1 MIKAVIFDLDGL
13 LIDSEIISYK
23 IYKEILNQ
31 FGHDFSIEEYAQ
43 NFSGKTEVKN
53 VKNLIDTYRL
63 PLTIEIGLNNVLKI
77 ESKFLNQGVNL
88 KTGAKELLAYLKD
101 KGFKTAIASSSTK
114 DRALTI
120 LKQHNIIEYFDEFV
134 FGDEVEK
141 GKPSPDIFLK
151 ACDKL
156 SEKPEECLVLEDSEA
171 GIQSAYSASIPVI
184 CIPDMKV
191 PNEYYLDMTKA
202 VLHSLKE
209 VISYL
214 KKSSK

>member
-53 VKNLIDTYRL
+53 VTNLIDTYSL
-63 PLTIEIGLNNVLKI
+63 PWTVDIGLNNVLEM
-77 ESKFLNQGVNL
+77 ESKFLAQGVAL
-88 KTGAKELLAYLKD
+88 RTGAKELLEYLKD
-101 KGFKTAIASSSTK
+101 KCFKIAIASSSTE

-120 LKQHNIIEYFDEFV
+120 LRQHNIIEYFDEFV
-134 FGDEVEK
+134 FGHEVEK
-141 GKPSPDIFLK
+141 GKPNPDIFLK
-151 ACDKL
+151 TCDKL

-171 GIQSAYSASIPVI
+171 GIQAAYSASIPVI

-191 PNEYYLDMTKA
+191 PNQHYLDMTKT
-202 VLHSLKE
+202 VLCSLKE
-209 VISYL
+209 VIYYL
-214 KKSSK
+214 

>member
-23 IYKEILNQ
+23 IYKEILHK

-53 VKNLIDTYRL
+53 VTNLIDTYNL
-63 PLTIEIGLNNVLKI
+63 PWTIEMGLNNVFEI
-77 ESKFLNQGVNL
+77 ESKFLAKGVAL

-101 KGFKTAIASSSTK
+101 KCFKIAISSSSTE

-134 FGDEVEK
+134 FGHEVEK

-156 SEKPEECLVLEDSEA
+156 SENPEECLVLEDSEA
-171 GIQSAYSASIPVI
+171 GIQSAYSAGIPVI

-191 PNEYYLDMTKA
+191 PNQNYLYMTKA
-202 VLHSLKE
+202 VLYSLEE
-209 VISYL
+209 VVYYL
-214 KKSSK
+214 

>member
-31 FGHDFSIEEYAQ
+31 FGHDFSMEEYAQ

-53 VKNLIDTYRL
+53 VTNLIDKYSL
-63 PLTIEIGLNNVLKI
+63 PWTVEIGLNNVLEI
-77 ESKFLNQGVNL
+77 ESKFLAQGVTL
-88 KTGAKELLAYLKD
+88 KTGAKELLEYLKD
-101 KGFKTAIASSSTK
+101 KCFKIAIASSSTE

-120 LKQHNIIEYFDEFV
+120 LRQHNIIEYFDEFV
-134 FGDEVEK
+134 FGHEVKK
-141 GKPSPDIFLK
+141 GKPNPDIFLK

-156 SEKPEECLVLEDSEA
+156 LERPEECLVLEDSEA
-171 GIQSAYSASIPVI
+171 GIQAAYSASIPVI

-191 PNEYYLDMTKA
+191 PNQQYLDMTKT
-202 VLHSLKE
+202 VLHSLEE
-209 VISYL
+209 VIAYL
-214 KKSSK
+214 

>member
-53 VKNLIDTYRL
+53 VTNLIDTYSL
-63 PLTIEIGLNNVLKI
+63 PWTVDIGLNNVLEM
-77 ESKFLNQGVNL
+77 ESKFLAQGVAL
-88 KTGAKELLAYLKD
+88 KTGDKELLQYLKD
-101 KGFKTAIASSSTK
+101 KCFKIAIASSSTE

-120 LKQHNIIEYFDEFV
+120 LRQHNIIEYFDEFV
-134 FGDEVEK
+134 FGHEVKK
-141 GKPSPDIFLK
+141 GKPNPDIFLK
-151 ACDKL
+151 TCDKL

-171 GIQSAYSASIPVI
+171 GIQAAYSASIPVI

-191 PNEYYLDMTKA
+191 PNQHYLDMTKT
-202 VLHSLKE
+202 VLRSLKE
-209 VISYL
+209 VIYYL
-214 KKSSK
+214 

>member
-23 IYKEILNQ
+23 IYKEMLSE

-43 NFSGKTEVKN
+43 NYSGKTEVKN
-53 VKNLIDTYRL
+53 VTNLIDTYSL
-63 PLTIEIGLNNVLKI
+63 PFTIETGLIKVLKI
-77 ESKFLNQGVNL
+77 EDKFIEQGIDL
-88 KTGAKELLAYLKD
+88 KTGAKELLKYLKD

-120 LKQHNIIEYFDEFV
+120 LKKYNFIEYFNDFV

-141 GKPSPDIFLK
+141 GKPNPDIFLK

-156 SEKPEECLVLEDSEA
+156 LEKPEECLVLEDSEA
-171 GIQSAYSASIPVI
+171 GIQAAHSANVPVI

-191 PNEYYLDMTKA
+191 PSEYYLDMTKV
-202 VLHSLKE
+202 VLNSLEE

>member
-53 VKNLIDTYRL
+53 VTNLIDTYSL
-63 PLTIEIGLNNVLKI
+63 PWTVDIGLNNVLKM
-77 ESKFLNQGVNL
+77 ESKFLAQGVAL
-88 KTGAKELLAYLKD
+88 KTGAKELLEYLKD
-101 KGFKTAIASSSTK
+101 KCFKIAIASSSTE

-120 LKQHNIIEYFDEFV
+120 LRQHNIIEYFDEFV
-134 FGDEVEK
+134 FGHEVKK
-141 GKPSPDIFLK
+141 GKPNPDIFLK
-151 ACDKL
+151 TCDKL

-171 GIQSAYSASIPVI
+171 GIQAAYSASIPVI

-191 PNEYYLDMTKA
+191 PNQHYLDMTKT
-202 VLHSLKE
+202 VLRSLKE
-209 VISYL
+209 VIYYL
-214 KKSSK
+214 

>member
-53 VKNLIDTYRL
+53 VTNLIDTYSL
-63 PLTIEIGLNNVLKI
+63 PWTVDIGLNNVLEM
-77 ESKFLNQGVNL
+77 ESKFIDQGVAL
-88 KTGAKELLAYLKD
+88 KTGAKELLEYLKD
-101 KGFKTAIASSSTK
+101 KCFKIAIASSSTE

-120 LKQHNIIEYFDEFV
+120 LRQHNIIEYFDEFV
-134 FGDEVEK
+134 FGHEVKK
-141 GKPSPDIFLK
+141 GKPNPDIFLK
-151 ACDKL
+151 TCDKL

-171 GIQSAYSASIPVI
+171 GIQAAYSASIPVI

-191 PNEYYLDMTKA
+191 PNQHYLDMTKT
-202 VLHSLKE
+202 VLRSLKE
-209 VISYL
+209 VIYYL
-214 KKSSK
+214 